1 MGSKYAST
9 CNNEDIYLQY
19 FLTMKKT
26 CKEKNLFF
34 FQFNVFTRRV
44 KALELEVLQVGN
56 NLRTMEIS
64 EDQANQREDSTTTQ
78 ITELGEKFQTTAERA
93 EQFEAQAA
101 ALEQTQEEL
110 ESKGYH
116 FFGFVLLGPHKRF

>member
-1 MGSKYAST
+1 
-9 CNNEDIYLQY
+9 
-19 FLTMKKT
+19 
-26 CKEKNLFF
+26 
-34 FQFNVFTRRV
+34 
-44 KALELEVLQVGN
+44 
-56 NLRTMEIS
+56 MEIS

-116 FFGFVLLGPHKRF
+116 FSSFILSRLYKHF